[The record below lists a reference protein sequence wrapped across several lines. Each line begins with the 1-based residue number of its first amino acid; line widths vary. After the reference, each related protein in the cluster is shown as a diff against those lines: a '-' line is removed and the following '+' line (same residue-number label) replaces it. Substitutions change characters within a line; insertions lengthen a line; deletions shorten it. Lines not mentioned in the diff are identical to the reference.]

1 MTLFHYM
8 YVCYLQMA
16 PGRLTRSQG
25 VASIPVVRSTVRS
38 TVQSTETPPKAN
50 PPAQSSSSTEAQ
62 TTGTL
67 TSMTGNYIEY
77 TYLQLHSIFT
87 IEIILHLI

>member
-1 MTLFHYM
+1 
-8 YVCYLQMA
+8 MA
-16 PGRLTRSQG
+16 PGRLTCSRG
-25 VASIPVVRSTVRS
+25 EASIPVVRSR
-38 TVQSTETPPKAN
+38 VQSMETPPEAN
-50 PPAQSSSSTEAQ
+50 PPAQSSSSAEAQ

>member
-16 PGRLTRSQG
+16 PGRLTRSRG
-25 VASIPVVRSTVRS
+25 EASIPVVRS
-38 TVQSTETPPKAN
+38 TVQSTETPPEAN

-62 TTGTL
+62 TTDAL
-67 TSMTGNYIEY
+67 TSTTSNYIEH
-77 TYLQLHSIFT
+77 T
-87 IEIILHLI
+87 

>member
-16 PGRLTRSQG
+16 PERLTRSRG
-25 VASIPVVRSTVRS
+25 EASIPVVRSTI
-38 TVQSTETPPKAN
+38 QSMETPPEAN

-62 TTGTL
+62 TTDTL
-67 TSMTGNYIEY
+67 TSTTGNYIEH
-77 TYLQLHSIFT
+77 T
-87 IEIILHLI
+87 

>member
-25 VASIPVVRSTVRS
+25 EASISVVQS
-38 TVQSTETPPKAN
+38 TVQSTETAPEAN

-62 TTGTL
+62 TTDTL
-67 TSMTGNYIEY
+67 TNTTGNCIEH
-77 TYLQLHSIFT
+77 T
-87 IEIILHLI
+87 